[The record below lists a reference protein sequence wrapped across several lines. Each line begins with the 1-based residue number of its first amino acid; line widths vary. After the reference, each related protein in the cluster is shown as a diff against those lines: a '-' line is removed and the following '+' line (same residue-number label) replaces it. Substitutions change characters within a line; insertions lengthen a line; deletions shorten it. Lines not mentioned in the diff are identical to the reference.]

1 MKGDDKTMKVCHFIT
16 RMIVGG
22 AQENT
27 FLSARGLTEAG
38 HGCVLLSGPSEGREG
53 SLLARMKNPGFKVVE
68 SPLFVREISPW
79 QDLKAVCWLTDYL
92 KREKFDVIHTHSSKA
107 GILGRLAGRMAKV
120 PVVVHTIHGLAFGP
134 YDGWLKNQLY
144 IRAERF
150 AAKRCDRIYSVAQA
164 MIDQCLAAGIGY
176 PEQFK
181 VVYSGMELE
190 RFLNA
195 VPDPAL
201 RAELGIPENCRVI
214 GAVAR
219 LFPRK
224 GYEDF
229 FPVAAQVVQ
238 ACPETCFLIMGDGPM
253 RAEYEKTAQ
262 SLGIR
267 DKVFFAGLVSPDRI
281 AQYIA
286 LTDIVA
292 HFSLKEGLPRVAVQA
307 LAEAK
312 PVVAYPLDGTP
323 EVVLD
328 GRSGYLTPPG
338 DHAAAA
344 KALIRILRNESERRT
359 LGEYGRELVRDKF
372 PWRKMS
378 DTLIEDY
385 QELLSEAKIKNHH
398 ST

>member
-1 MKGDDKTMKVCHFIT
+1 MKVCHFIT

-27 FLSARGLTEAG
+27 FLSARGLVEAG
-38 HGCVLLSGPSEGREG
+38 HECLLLSGPSEGREG
-53 SLLARMKNPGFKVVE
+53 SLLQRMKNPGFAVME
-68 SPLFVREISPW
+68 SPLFVREVSP
-79 QDLKAVCWLTDYL
+79 LTDLRAIYWLADFL
-92 KREKFDVIHTHSSKA
+92 KKERFDVIHTHSSKA
-107 GILGRLAGRMAKV
+107 GIVGRIAGRMAGV
-120 PVVVHTIHGLAFGP
+120 PLVVHTIHGLAFGP
-134 YDGWLKNQLY
+134 YDSFLKNQLY

-164 MIDQCLAAGIGY
+164 MIDQCLAAKIGR

-190 RFLNA
+190 RFLEA
-195 VPDPAL
+195 KPDAAL
-201 RAELGIPENCRVI
+201 RSELGIPADSRVV

-229 FPVAAQVVQ
+229 FPVAAQVAQ
-238 ACPETCFLIMGDGPM
+238 ACPDVRFLIMGDGPG
-253 RAEYEKTAQ
+253 RTVYEKMTEE
-262 SLGIR
+262 LGIR
-267 DKVFFAGLVSPDRI
+267 DRVIFAGLVSPDRI
-281 AQYIA
+281 AEYIA
-286 LTDIVA
+286 LTDVVA

-328 GRSGYLTPPG
+328 GKSGFLVPPG
-338 DHAAAA
+338 NHEAAAQ
-344 KALIRILRNESERRT
+344 ALIRILEQPDERRS
-359 LGEYGRELVRDKF
+359 LGEYGRSLIRDKF

-378 DTLIEDY
+378 DTLIADY
-385 QELLSEAKIKNHH
+385 EACLAAGRGK
-398 ST
+398 

>member
-1 MKGDDKTMKVCHFIT
+1 MKVCHFIT

-27 FLSARGLTEAG
+27 FLSARGLVEAG
-38 HGCVLLSGPSEGREG
+38 HECLLLSGPSEGREG
-53 SLLARMKNPGFKVVE
+53 SLLQRMKNPGFAVME
-68 SPLFVREISPW
+68 SPLFVREVSP
-79 QDLKAVCWLTDYL
+79 QTDLRAIYWLADFL
-92 KREKFDVIHTHSSKA
+92 KKERFDVIHTHSSKA
-107 GILGRLAGRMAKV
+107 GIVGRIAGRMAGV
-120 PVVVHTIHGLAFGP
+120 PLVVHTIHGLAFGP
-134 YDGWLKNQLY
+134 YDSFLKNQLY

-164 MIDQCLAAGIGY
+164 MIDQCLAAKIGR

-190 RFLNA
+190 RFLEA
-195 VPDPAL
+195 KPDAAL
-201 RAELGIPENCRVI
+201 RSELGIPADSRVV

-229 FPVAAQVVQ
+229 FPVAAQVAQ
-238 ACPETCFLIMGDGPM
+238 ACPDVRFLIMGDGPG
-253 RAEYEKTAQ
+253 RTVYEKMTEE
-262 SLGIR
+262 LGIR
-267 DKVFFAGLVSPDRI
+267 DRVIFAGLVSPDRI
-281 AQYIA
+281 AEYIA
-286 LTDIVA
+286 LTDVVA

-328 GRSGYLTPPG
+328 GKSGFLVPPG
-338 DHAAAA
+338 NHEAAAQ
-344 KALIRILRNESERRT
+344 ALIRILEQPDEQRS
-359 LGEYGRELVRDKF
+359 LGEYGRSLIRDKF

-378 DTLIEDY
+378 DTLIADY
-385 QELLSEAKIKNHH
+385 EACLAAGRGK
-398 ST
+398 

>member
-1 MKGDDKTMKVCHFIT
+1 MKVCHFIT

-27 FLSARGLTEAG
+27 FLSARGLVEEG
-38 HGCVLLSGPSEGREG
+38 HECVLLSGPSEGREG

-79 QDLKAVCWLTDYL
+79 TDLKAILWLTDFL
-92 KREKFDVIHTHSSKA
+92 KKEKFDVIHTHSSKA
-107 GILGRLAGRMAKV
+107 GIIGRIAGRRAGV
-120 PVVVHTIHGLAFGP
+120 PLVVHTIHGLAFGP
-134 YDGWLKNQLY
+134 YDSFLKNQLY
-144 IRAERF
+144 IRAERY

-164 MIDQCLAAGIGY
+164 MIDQCLAAKIGC
-176 PEQFK
+176 PEQFQ
-181 VVYSGMELE
+181 VVYSGMELD

-195 VPDPAL
+195 KPDPQL
-201 RAELGIPENCRVI
+201 RKELGIPENCRVV

-229 FPVAAQVVQ
+229 FPVAAKVAR
-238 ACPETCFLIMGDGPM
+238 ACPDTCFLILGDGPM
-253 RAEYEKTAQ
+253 RSEYEKLTE

-281 AQYIA
+281 SEYIA

-292 HFSLKEGLPRVAVQA
+292 HYSLKEGLPRVAVQA
-307 LAEAK
+307 LAEGK
-312 PVVAYPLDGTP
+312 PVTAYPLDGTP

-328 GRSGYLTPPG
+328 GKSGFLTPPG
-338 DHAAAA
+338 DRDAAAD
-344 KALIRILRNESERRT
+344 ALIRLLSDETLRRS
-359 LGEYGRELVRDKF
+359 LGEFGRELVRDKF

-378 DTLIEDY
+378 DTLIRDY
-385 QELLSEAKIKNHH
+385 QRILAEKKSSSKQ
-398 ST
+398 

>member
-1 MKGDDKTMKVCHFIT
+1 MKVCHFIT

-27 FLSARGLTEAG
+27 FLSARGLVEAG
-38 HGCVLLSGPSEGREG
+38 HECLLLSGPSEGREG
-53 SLLARMKNPGFKVVE
+53 SLLQRMKNPGFAVME

-79 QDLKAVCWLTDYL
+79 TDLRAIYWLADFL
-92 KREKFDVIHTHSSKA
+92 KKERFDVIHTHSSKA
-107 GILGRLAGRMAKV
+107 GIVGRIAGRMAGV
-120 PVVVHTIHGLAFGP
+120 PLVVHTIHGLAFGP
-134 YDGWLKNQLY
+134 YDSFLKNQLY

-150 AAKRCDRIYSVAQA
+150 AANRCDRIYSVAQA
-164 MIDQCLAAGIGY
+164 MIDQCLAAKIGR

-190 RFLNA
+190 RVLDA
-195 VPDPAL
+195 QPDAAL
-201 RAELGIPENCRVI
+201 RSELGIPGKNCRVV

-229 FPVAAQVVQ
+229 FPVAAQVAR
-238 ACPETCFLIMGDGPM
+238 ACPDVRFLIMGDGPS
-253 RAEYEKTAQ
+253 RAAYEKMTEE
-262 SLGIR
+262 LGIR
-267 DKVFFAGLVSPDRI
+267 DRVIFAGLVSPDRI
-281 AQYIA
+281 AEYIA
-286 LTDIVA
+286 LTDVVA

-328 GRSGYLTPPG
+328 GKSGFLVPPG
-338 DHAAAA
+338 NHEAAVQ
-344 KALIRILRNESERRT
+344 ALIRILEHPDERRG
-359 LGEYGRELVRDKF
+359 LGEYGRSLVRDKF
-372 PWRKMS
+372 PWKKMS
-378 DTLIEDY
+378 DTLIADY
-385 QELLSEAKIKNHH
+385 EACLAAKRKK
-398 ST
+398 

>member
-1 MKGDDKTMKVCHFIT
+1 MKVCHFIT

-27 FLSARGLTEAG
+27 FLSARGLVEAG
-38 HGCVLLSGPSEGREG
+38 HECLLLSGPSEGREG
-53 SLLARMKNPGFKVVE
+53 SLLQRMKNPGFAVME

-79 QDLKAVCWLTDYL
+79 TDLRAIYWLADFL
-92 KREKFDVIHTHSSKA
+92 KKERFDVIHTHSSKA
-107 GILGRLAGRMAKV
+107 GIVGRIAGRMAGV
-120 PVVVHTIHGLAFGP
+120 PLVVHTIHGLAFGP
-134 YDGWLKNQLY
+134 YDSFLKNQLY

-150 AAKRCDRIYSVAQA
+150 AANRCDRIYSVAQA
-164 MIDQCLAAGIGY
+164 MIDQCLAAKIGR

-190 RFLNA
+190 RFLDA
-195 VPDPAL
+195 QPDAAL
-201 RAELGIPENCRVI
+201 RSELGIPENCRVV

-229 FPVAAQVVQ
+229 FPVAAQVAR
-238 ACPETCFLIMGDGPM
+238 ACPDVRFLIMGDGPS
-253 RAEYEKTAQ
+253 RAAYEKMTEE
-262 SLGIR
+262 LGIR
-267 DKVFFAGLVSPDRI
+267 DRVIFAGLVSPDRI
-281 AQYIA
+281 AEYIA
-286 LTDIVA
+286 LTDVVA

-328 GRSGYLTPPG
+328 GKSGFLVSPG
-338 DHAAAA
+338 NHEAAAQ
-344 KALIRILRNESERRT
+344 ALIRILEHPDERRG
-359 LGEYGRELVRDKF
+359 LGEYGRSLVRDKF
-372 PWRKMS
+372 PWKKMS
-378 DTLIEDY
+378 DTLIADY
-385 QELLSEAKIKNHH
+385 EACLAAKRKK
-398 ST
+398 

>member
-1 MKGDDKTMKVCHFIT
+1 MKVCHFIT

-27 FLSARGLTEAG
+27 FLSARGLVEAG
-38 HGCVLLSGPSEGREG
+38 HECVLLSGPSEGREG
-53 SLLARMKNPGFKVVE
+53 SLLARMKNPGFQVVE

-79 QDLKAVCWLTDYL
+79 KDLQAIQWLTDYL

-107 GILGRLAGRMAKV
+107 GIIGRIAGRKAKV
-120 PVVVHTIHGLAFGP
+120 PMVVHTIHGLAFGP
-134 YDGWLKNQLY
+134 YDSFLKNQLY

-150 AAKRCDRIYSVAQA
+150 AARRCDRIYAVAQA
-164 MIDQCLAAGIGY
+164 MIDQCLNAKIGR

-181 VVYSGMELE
+181 VVYSGMELD

-195 VPDPAL
+195 KPDPAL
-201 RAELGIPENCRVI
+201 RAELGIPENCRVV

-229 FPVAAQVVQ
+229 FPVAAKVLQS
-238 ACPETCFLIMGDGPM
+238 CPDTYFLILGDGPM
-253 RAEYEKTAQ
+253 RSEYERITEQ
-262 SLGIR
+262 LGIR
-267 DKVFFAGLVSPDRI
+267 GRVVFAGLVSPDRI
-281 AQYIA
+281 AEYIA
-286 LTDIVA
+286 LTDTVA

-323 EVVLD
+323 EIVVD
-328 GRSGYLTPPG
+328 GKSGFLTAPG
-338 DHAAAA
+338 DHDSAAAA
-344 KALIRILRNESERRT
+344 LVRLLSDETGRRT
-359 LGEYGRELVRDKF
+359 LGGAGREMVRDKF

-378 DTLIEDY
+378 DTLIAEY
-385 QELLSEAKIKNHH
+385 QEFLAENRN
-398 ST
+398 

>member
-1 MKGDDKTMKVCHFIT
+1 MKVCHFIT

-27 FLSARGLTEAG
+27 FLSARGLVEAG
-38 HGCVLLSGPSEGREG
+38 HECLLLSGPSEGREG
-53 SLLARMKNPGFKVVE
+53 SLLQRMKNPGFAVME

-79 QDLKAVCWLTDYL
+79 TDLRAIYWLADFL
-92 KREKFDVIHTHSSKA
+92 KKERFDVIHTHSSKA
-107 GILGRLAGRMAKV
+107 GIVGRIAGRMAGV
-120 PVVVHTIHGLAFGP
+120 PLVVHTIHGLAFGP
-134 YDGWLKNQLY
+134 YDSFLKNQLY

-150 AAKRCDRIYSVAQA
+150 AANRCDRIYSVAQA
-164 MIDQCLAAGIGY
+164 MIDQCLAAKIGR

-190 RFLNA
+190 RFLDA
-195 VPDPAL
+195 QPDAAL
-201 RAELGIPENCRVI
+201 RSELGIPEKNCRVV

-229 FPVAAQVVQ
+229 FPVAAQVAR
-238 ACPETCFLIMGDGPM
+238 ACPDVRFLIMGDGPS
-253 RAEYEKTAQ
+253 RAAYEKMTEE
-262 SLGIR
+262 LGIR
-267 DKVFFAGLVSPDRI
+267 DRVIFAGLVSPDRI
-281 AQYIA
+281 AEYIA
-286 LTDIVA
+286 LTDVVA

-328 GRSGYLTPPG
+328 GKSGFLVPPG
-338 DHAAAA
+338 NHEAAAQ
-344 KALIRILRNESERRT
+344 ALIRILEHPDERRG
-359 LGEYGRELVRDKF
+359 LGEYGRSLVRDKF
-372 PWRKMS
+372 PWKKMS
-378 DTLIEDY
+378 DTLIADY
-385 QELLSEAKIKNHH
+385 EACLAAKRKK
-398 ST
+398 

>member
-1 MKGDDKTMKVCHFIT
+1 MKVCHFIT

-27 FLSARGLTEAG
+27 FLSARGLVEAG
-38 HGCVLLSGPSEGREG
+38 HECLLLSGPSEGREG
-53 SLLARMKNPGFKVVE
+53 SLLQRMKNPGFAVME

-79 QDLKAVCWLTDYL
+79 TDLRAIYWLADFL
-92 KREKFDVIHTHSSKA
+92 KKERFDVIHTHSSKA
-107 GILGRLAGRMAKV
+107 GIVGRIAGRMAGV
-120 PVVVHTIHGLAFGP
+120 PLVVHTIHGLAFGP
-134 YDGWLKNQLY
+134 YDSFLKNQLY

-150 AAKRCDRIYSVAQA
+150 AANRCDRIYSVAQA
-164 MIDQCLAAGIGY
+164 MIDQCLAAKIGR

-190 RFLNA
+190 RFLDA
-195 VPDPAL
+195 QPDAAL
-201 RAELGIPENCRVI
+201 RSELGIPENCRVI

-229 FPVAAQVVQ
+229 FPVAAQVAQ
-238 ACPETCFLIMGDGPM
+238 ACPDVRFLIMGDGPS
-253 RAEYEKTAQ
+253 RADYEKMTEE
-262 SLGIR
+262 LGIR
-267 DKVFFAGLVSPDRI
+267 DRVIFAGLVSPDRI
-281 AQYIA
+281 AEYIA
-286 LTDIVA
+286 LTDVVA

-328 GRSGYLTPPG
+328 GKSGFLVPPG
-338 DHAAAA
+338 NHEAAAQ
-344 KALIRILRNESERRT
+344 ALIRILEHPEERRR
-359 LGEYGRELVRDKF
+359 LGEYGRSLVRDKF
-372 PWRKMS
+372 PWKKMS
-378 DTLIEDY
+378 DTLIADY
-385 QELLSEAKIKNHH
+385 EACLAAKRKK
-398 ST
+398 

>member
-1 MKGDDKTMKVCHFIT
+1 MKVCHFIT

-27 FLSARGLTEAG
+27 FLSARGLVEAG
-38 HGCVLLSGPSEGREG
+38 HECLLLSGPSEGREG
-53 SLLARMKNPGFKVVE
+53 SLLQRMKNPGFAVME

-79 QDLKAVCWLTDYL
+79 TDLRAIYWLADFL
-92 KREKFDVIHTHSSKA
+92 KKERFDVIHTHSSKA
-107 GILGRLAGRMAKV
+107 GIVGRIAGRMAGV
-120 PVVVHTIHGLAFGP
+120 PLVVHTIHGLAFGP
-134 YDGWLKNQLY
+134 YDSFLKNQLY

-150 AAKRCDRIYSVAQA
+150 AANRCDRIYSVAQA
-164 MIDQCLAAGIGY
+164 MIDQCLAAKIGR

-190 RFLNA
+190 RFLDA
-195 VPDPAL
+195 QPDAAL
-201 RAELGIPENCRVI
+201 RSELGIPENCRVV

-229 FPVAAQVVQ
+229 FPVAAQVAR
-238 ACPETCFLIMGDGPM
+238 ACPDVRFLIMGDGPS
-253 RAEYEKTAQ
+253 RAAYEKMTEE
-262 SLGIR
+262 LGIR
-267 DKVFFAGLVSPDRI
+267 DRVIFAGLVSPDRI
-281 AQYIA
+281 AEYIA
-286 LTDIVA
+286 LTDVVA

-328 GRSGYLTPPG
+328 GKSGFLVPPG
-338 DHAAAA
+338 NHEAAAQ
-344 KALIRILRNESERRT
+344 ALIRVLEHPDERHG
-359 LGEYGRELVRDKF
+359 LGEYGRSLVRDKF
-372 PWRKMS
+372 PWKKMS
-378 DTLIEDY
+378 DTLIADY
-385 QELLSEAKIKNHH
+385 EACLAAKRKK
-398 ST
+398 

>member
-1 MKGDDKTMKVCHFIT
+1 MKVCHFIT

-27 FLSARGLTEAG
+27 FLSARGLVEAG
-38 HGCVLLSGPSEGREG
+38 HECVLLSGPSEGREG

-79 QDLKAVCWLTDYL
+79 KDLEAVYWLADFL
-92 KREKFDVIHTHSSKA
+92 KKEKFDVIHTHSSKA
-107 GILGRLAGRMAKV
+107 GIIGRIAGRMANV
-120 PVVVHTIHGLAFGP
+120 PLVVHTIHGLAFGP
-134 YDGWLKNQLY
+134 YDSFLKNQLY
-144 IRAERF
+144 IRAERY
-150 AAKRCDRIYSVAQA
+150 AAKQCDRIYSVAQA
-164 MIDQCLAAGIGY
+164 MIDQCLAAKIGR
-176 PEQFK
+176 PEQFE

-195 VPDPAL
+195 KPDPAL
-201 RAELGIPENCRVI
+201 RAELGIPEKSRVV

-229 FPVAAQVVQ
+229 FPVAARVAQ
-238 ACPETCFLIMGDGPM
+238 ACPDVCFLILGDGPM
-253 RAEYEKTAQ
+253 RSEYEKMTE

-281 AQYIA
+281 AEYIA
-286 LTDIVA
+286 LTDTVA

-307 LAEAK
+307 LAEGK

-328 GRSGYLTPPG
+328 GKSGFLTPPG
-338 DHAAAA
+338 NHEAAAA
-344 KALIRILRNESERRT
+344 ALIRLLDGGSERQT
-359 LGEYGRELVRDKF
+359 LGEYGRELVRGKF
-372 PWRKMS
+372 DWRKMS
-378 DTLIEDY
+378 DTLIGDY
-385 QELLSEAKIKNHH
+385 TVSLERKRKNAPA
-398 ST
+398 

>member
-1 MKGDDKTMKVCHFIT
+1 MKVCHFIT

-27 FLSARGLTEAG
+27 FLSARGLVEAG
-38 HGCVLLSGPSEGREG
+38 HECVLLSGPSEGREG

-79 QDLKAVCWLTDYL
+79 TDLNAIYWLADFL
-92 KREKFDVIHTHSSKA
+92 KKEKFDVIHTHSSKA
-107 GILGRLAGRMAKV
+107 GIIGRIAGRSAGV
-120 PVVVHTIHGLAFGP
+120 PLVVHTIHGLAFGP
-134 YDGWLKNQLY
+134 YDSFLKNQLY
-144 IRAERF
+144 IHAERY
-150 AAKRCDRIYSVAQA
+150 AAKRCDRIYAVAQA
-164 MIDQCLAAGIGY
+164 MIDQCLAAKIGR

-195 VPDPAL
+195 RPDPAL
-201 RAELGIPENCRVI
+201 RSELGIPENVRVI

-229 FPVAAQVVQ
+229 FPTAAKVLQR
-238 ACPETCFLIMGDGPM
+238 CPETFLLIMGDGPM
-253 RAEYEKTAQ
+253 RSEYEKTTEK
-262 SLGIR
+262 LGIR
-267 DKVFFAGLVSPDRI
+267 DRVVFAGLVSPDRI
-281 AQYIA
+281 AEYIA
-286 LTDIVA
+286 LTDVVA

-328 GRSGYLTPPG
+328 GKSGYLTPVG
-338 DHAAAA
+338 DHEAAAEA
-344 KALIRILRNESERRT
+344 VVRILNDETQRKK

-372 PWRKMS
+372 AWRTMS
-378 DTLIEDY
+378 DTLIADY
-385 QELLSEAKIKNHH
+385 QKFLNKN
-398 ST
+398 

>member
-1 MKGDDKTMKVCHFIT
+1 MKVCHFIT

-27 FLSARGLTEAG
+27 FLSARGLVEAG
-38 HGCVLLSGPSEGREG
+38 HECLLLSGPSEGREG
-53 SLLARMKNPGFKVVE
+53 SLLQRMKNPGFAVME

-79 QDLKAVCWLTDYL
+79 TDLRAIHWLADFL
-92 KREKFDVIHTHSSKA
+92 KKERFDVIHTHSSKA
-107 GILGRLAGRMAKV
+107 GIVGRIAGRMAGV
-120 PVVVHTIHGLAFGP
+120 PLVVHTIHGLAFGP
-134 YDGWLKNQLY
+134 YDSFLKNQLY

-164 MIDQCLAAGIGY
+164 MIDQCLAAKIGR

-190 RFLNA
+190 RFLDA
-195 VPDPAL
+195 QPDAAL
-201 RAELGIPENCRVI
+201 RTELGIPENSRVI

-229 FPVAAQVVQ
+229 FPVAARVAQ
-238 ACPETCFLIMGDGPM
+238 ACPDVRFLIMGDGPS
-253 RAEYEKTAQ
+253 RADYEKMTEE
-262 SLGIR
+262 LGIR
-267 DKVFFAGLVSPDRI
+267 DRVIFAGLVSPDRI
-281 AQYIA
+281 AEYIA
-286 LTDIVA
+286 LTDVVA

-328 GRSGYLTPPG
+328 GRSGFLVQPG
-338 DHAAAA
+338 NHEAAAQ
-344 KALIRILRNESERRT
+344 ALIRILEQPDERRK
-359 LGEYGRELVRDKF
+359 LGEYGRNLVRDKF
-372 PWRKMS
+372 PWRRMS
-378 DTLIEDY
+378 DTLIADY
-385 QELLSEAKIKNHH
+385 EACLAAKRSK
-398 ST
+398 

>member
-1 MKGDDKTMKVCHFIT
+1 MKVCHFIT

-27 FLSARGLTEAG
+27 FLSARGLVEAG
-38 HGCVLLSGPSEGREG
+38 HECLLLSGPSEGREG
-53 SLLARMKNPGFKVVE
+53 SLLQRMKNPGFAVME

-79 QDLKAVCWLTDYL
+79 TDLRAIYWLADFL
-92 KREKFDVIHTHSSKA
+92 KKERFDVIHTHSSKA
-107 GILGRLAGRMAKV
+107 GIVGRIAGRMAGV
-120 PVVVHTIHGLAFGP
+120 PLVVHTIHGLAFGP
-134 YDGWLKNQLY
+134 YDSFLKNQLY

-150 AAKRCDRIYSVAQA
+150 AANRCDRIYSVAQA
-164 MIDQCLAAGIGY
+164 MVDQCLAAKIGR

-190 RFLNA
+190 RFLDA
-195 VPDPAL
+195 QPDAAL
-201 RAELGIPENCRVI
+201 RSELGIPGKNCRVV

-229 FPVAAQVVQ
+229 FPVAAQVAR
-238 ACPETCFLIMGDGPM
+238 ACPDVRFLIMGDGPS
-253 RAEYEKTAQ
+253 RAAYEKMTEE
-262 SLGIR
+262 LGIR
-267 DKVFFAGLVSPDRI
+267 DRVIFAGLVSPDRI
-281 AQYIA
+281 AEYIA
-286 LTDIVA
+286 LTDVVA

-328 GRSGYLTPPG
+328 GKSGFLVPPG
-338 DHAAAA
+338 NHEAAVQ
-344 KALIRILRNESERRT
+344 ALIRILEHPDERRG
-359 LGEYGRELVRDKF
+359 LGEYGRSLVRDKF
-372 PWRKMS
+372 PWKKMS
-378 DTLIEDY
+378 DTLIADY
-385 QELLSEAKIKNHH
+385 EACLAAKRKK
-398 ST
+398 

>member
-1 MKGDDKTMKVCHFIT
+1 MKVCHFIT

-27 FLSARGLTEAG
+27 FLSARGLVEAG
-38 HGCVLLSGPSEGREG
+38 HECLLLSGPSEGREG
-53 SLLARMKNPGFKVVE
+53 SLLQRMKNPGFAVME

-79 QDLKAVCWLTDYL
+79 TDLRAIYWLADFL
-92 KREKFDVIHTHSSKA
+92 KKERFDVIHTHSSKA
-107 GILGRLAGRMAKV
+107 GIVGRIAGRMAGV
-120 PVVVHTIHGLAFGP
+120 PLVVHTIHGLAFGP
-134 YDGWLKNQLY
+134 YDSFLKNQLY

-150 AAKRCDRIYSVAQA
+150 AANRCDRIYSVAQA
-164 MIDQCLAAGIGY
+164 MIDQCLAAKIGR

-190 RFLNA
+190 RFLDA
-195 VPDPAL
+195 QPDAAL
-201 RAELGIPENCRVI
+201 RSELGIPENCRVV

-229 FPVAAQVVQ
+229 FPVAAQVAR
-238 ACPETCFLIMGDGPM
+238 ACPDVRFLIMGDGPC
-253 RAEYEKTAQ
+253 RAAYEKMTEE
-262 SLGIR
+262 LGIR
-267 DKVFFAGLVSPDRI
+267 DRVIFAGLVSPDRI
-281 AQYIA
+281 AEYIA
-286 LTDIVA
+286 LTDVVA

-328 GRSGYLTPPG
+328 GKSGFLVPPG
-338 DHAAAA
+338 NHEAAAQ
-344 KALIRILRNESERRT
+344 ALIRVLEHPDERRG
-359 LGEYGRELVRDKF
+359 LGEYGRSLVRDKF
-372 PWRKMS
+372 PWKKMS
-378 DTLIEDY
+378 DTLIADY
-385 QELLSEAKIKNHH
+385 EACLAAKRKK
-398 ST
+398 

>member
-1 MKGDDKTMKVCHFIT
+1 MKVCHFIT

-27 FLSARGLTEAG
+27 FLSARGLVEAG
-38 HGCVLLSGPSEGREG
+38 HECLLLSGPSEGREG
-53 SLLARMKNPGFKVVE
+53 SLLQRMKNPGFAVME
-68 SPLFVREISPW
+68 SPLFVREVSP
-79 QDLKAVCWLTDYL
+79 LTDLRAVYWLADFL
-92 KREKFDVIHTHSSKA
+92 KKERFDVIHTHSSKA
-107 GILGRLAGRMAKV
+107 GIVGRIAGRMAGV
-120 PVVVHTIHGLAFGP
+120 PLVVHTIHGLAFGP
-134 YDGWLKNQLY
+134 YDSFLKNQLY

-164 MIDQCLAAGIGY
+164 MIDQCLAAKIGC

-190 RFLNA
+190 RFLEA
-195 VPDPAL
+195 KPDAAL
-201 RAELGIPENCRVI
+201 RSELGIPADSRVV

-229 FPVAAQVVQ
+229 FPVAAQVAQ
-238 ACPETCFLIMGDGPM
+238 ACPDVRFLIMGDGPG
-253 RAEYEKTAQ
+253 RTAYEKMTEE
-262 SLGIR
+262 LGIR
-267 DKVFFAGLVSPDRI
+267 DRVIFAGLVSPDRI
-281 AQYIA
+281 AEYIA
-286 LTDIVA
+286 LTDVVA

-328 GRSGYLTPPG
+328 GKSGFLVPPG
-338 DHAAAA
+338 NHEAAAQ
-344 KALIRILRNESERRT
+344 ALIRILEQPDERRS
-359 LGEYGRELVRDKF
+359 LGEYGRSLIRDKF

-378 DTLIEDY
+378 DTLIADY
-385 QELLSEAKIKNHH
+385 EACLAAGRGK
-398 ST
+398 

>member
-1 MKGDDKTMKVCHFIT
+1 MKVCHFIT

-27 FLSARGLTEAG
+27 FLSARGLVEAG
-38 HGCVLLSGPSEGREG
+38 HECLLLSGPSEGREG
-53 SLLARMKNPGFKVVE
+53 SLLQRMKNPGFAVME

-79 QDLKAVCWLTDYL
+79 TDLRAIHWLADFL
-92 KREKFDVIHTHSSKA
+92 KKERFDVIHTHSSKA
-107 GILGRLAGRMAKV
+107 GIVGRIAGRMAGV
-120 PVVVHTIHGLAFGP
+120 PLVVHTIHGLAFGP
-134 YDGWLKNQLY
+134 YDSFLKNQLY

-164 MIDQCLAAGIGY
+164 MIDQCLAAKIGR

-190 RFLNA
+190 RFLDA
-195 VPDPAL
+195 QPDAAL
-201 RAELGIPENCRVI
+201 RSELGIPGKNCRVV

-229 FPVAAQVVQ
+229 FPVAAQVAR
-238 ACPETCFLIMGDGPM
+238 ACPDVRFLIMGDGPS
-253 RAEYEKTAQ
+253 RAAYEKMTEE
-262 SLGIR
+262 LGIR
-267 DKVFFAGLVSPDRI
+267 DRVIFAGLVSPDRI
-281 AQYIA
+281 AEYIA
-286 LTDIVA
+286 LTDVVA

-328 GRSGYLTPPG
+328 GRSGFLVQPG
-338 DHAAAA
+338 NHEAAAQ
-344 KALIRILRNESERRT
+344 ALIRILEQPDERRK
-359 LGEYGRELVRDKF
+359 LGEYGRNLVRDKF
-372 PWRKMS
+372 PWRRMS
-378 DTLIEDY
+378 DTLIADY
-385 QELLSEAKIKNHH
+385 EACLAAKRRK
-398 ST
+398 